1 MGLGNRYTSYL
12 GVRRRLDYDSSSLL
26 IEKVIS
32 DHCKKQLGS
41 LEKFTEEKKNH
52 PQSHSII
59 PPLTFLSSLLFL
71 SLCLDDLMLCIQQQ
85 M

>member
-41 LEKFTEEKKNH
+41 LEKFTEEKKK
-52 PQSHSII
+52 SSTI
-59 PPLTFLSSLLFL
+59 PLHNPATNVSFL
-71 SLCLDDLMLCIQQQ
+71 SLVS
-85 M
+85 